1 MPRLK
6 VRPLGNTG
14 IGLTALGCGGT
25 AMGNM
30 FKSVSDDDA
39 QATLRAAWKAGIRY
53 FDTAPLYGHGLS
65 EHRFGTAFRGFGAAP
80 FVFSTKIGWRL
91 YPARGADTAAGLFEG
106 VPPFTRR
113 LDYSYDGVMRSFE
126 DSLQRLGRDSV
137 DILLLHDCDRRNQGA
152 EFPARFKEAMAGAY
166 KALIKLRDEGA
177 VKAIGC
183 GLNEWEA
190 CEAFARAGD
199 FNCFLLAGRYTL
211 LDQESLDSFLPLCVQ
226 RGIGIVLGGP
236 YNSGILITGAK
247 PGALYDYAPAKPE
260 ILERV
265 RKIEAVC
272 KRHKVPLK
280 AAALQFPLHHPA
292 ITSVIPGMRS
302 PKEVAENIK
311 LISFKI
317 PKAFWR
323 DLHTE
328 RLIREEAPIP

>member
-1 MPRLK
+1 MALK
-6 VRPLGNTG
+6 HRQLGNTD
-14 IGLTALGCGGT
+14 IKVTVLGCGGT
-25 AMGNM
+25 AIGNM
-30 FKSVSDDDA
+30 YSAVSDDDA
-39 QATLRAAWKAGIRY
+39 QATLRATWKAGIRY

-80 FVFSTKIGWRL
+80 HVYSTKVGWRL
-91 YPARGADTAAGLFEG
+91 MPARGADTAAGLFAG

-113 LDYSYDGVMRSFE
+113 LDYSYDGTMRSFE

-137 DILLLHDCDRRNQGA
+137 DILLLHDCDRRNQGTD
-152 EFPARFKEAMAGAY
+152 FPARFKEAMHGAY
-166 KALIKLRDEGA
+166 KALLKLREEGA

-211 LDQESLDSFLPLCVQ
+211 LDQHSLDSFLPLCVQ
-226 RGIGIVLGGP
+226 RGIGIVIGGP

-247 PGALYDYAPAKPE
+247 PGALYDYAPARPE
-260 ILERV
+260 IIERV

-272 KRHKVPLK
+272 RRHKVPLK

-292 ITSVIPGMRS
+292 IVSVIPGMRS
-302 PKEVAENIK
+302 PKEVAENVK
-311 LISFKI
+311 LVNLKI

-323 DLHTE
+323 ELHASK
-328 RLIREEAPIP
+328 LIREEAPIP